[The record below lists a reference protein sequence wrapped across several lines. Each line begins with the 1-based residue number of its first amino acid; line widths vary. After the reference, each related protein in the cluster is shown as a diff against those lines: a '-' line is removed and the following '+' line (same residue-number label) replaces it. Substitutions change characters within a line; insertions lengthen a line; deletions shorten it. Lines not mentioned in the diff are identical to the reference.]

1 MHNRMLRILQW
12 TEDEMDK
19 TTREVVDANF
29 DALSDLA
36 ILDRLSIPDL
46 MNKILLEDIER
57 QGVDI
62 TEILEEIGWRRTA
75 EGIRPT

>member
-1 MHNRMLRILQW
+1 MLRILQW